1 MIVWEGMR
9 ILRKYGL
16 VVALGIVALVEGA
29 YIFTQQKTPADSL
42 PPQSNNSASVR
53 ENISHPVIPIT
64 VDESDRLTLSAKSQ
78 EFVGTQIPYPVYQP
92 NVPASI
98 TEEVYLPVIPNAV
111 EPPTPNQPMPF
122 NGSSEFVSKDDSP
135 ENPNGDDCLIVSE
148 GKSYNDG
155 RIAFIGGENI
165 EFDNGTFSYFN
176 EKK

>member
-9 ILRKYGL
+9 TLRKYGL
-16 VVALGIVALVEGA
+16 ILALGMVALVEGA
-29 YIFTQQKTPADSL
+29 YIFTQQKTPVESL
-42 PPQSNNSASVR
+42 PPKSNNSASVR
-53 ENISHPVIPIT
+53 ESVIPMT
-64 VDESDRLTLSAKSQ
+64 VDDSDRLTFTDKSQ
-78 EFVGTQIPYPVYQP
+78 ELVGTQIPYPVRQK
-92 NVPASI
+92 NVPASF

-122 NGSSEFVSKDDSP
+122 NGSSEFVSIGDV
-135 ENPNGDDCLIVSE
+135 PNSDGDDCLIVTE
-148 GKSYNDG
+148 GKSFSDG

>member
-9 ILRKYGL
+9 TLRKYGL
-16 VVALGIVALVEGA
+16 ILALSMVAVVEGA
-29 YIFTQQKTPADSL
+29 YIFTQQKTPAELL

-53 ENISHPVIPIT
+53 EKFSNPVIPVT
-64 VDESDRLTLSAKSQ
+64 VDDSDRLTLSGKSQ
-78 EFVGTQIPYPVYQP
+78 ELVGTQIPYPVRQK
-92 NVPASI
+92 NVPAPV

-122 NGSSEFVSKDDSP
+122 NGSSEFVS
-135 ENPNGDDCLIVSE
+135 NGDVPNSDGGDCLIVTE